1 MEKTIKVLMV
11 EPMKEPYPSE
21 VENTL
26 EGLQRAVGGYIETV
40 YLEDCAVLVCNE
52 EGKLLGLPGNRSL
65 GNDIIAGTFFVAG
78 SNDDGD
84 FVSLAEDKI
93 RQYSDRFQKPEAFTK
108 EQVEDA
114 SVIFSL
120 DFSK

>member
-26 EGLQRAVGGYIETV
+26 EGLQSAVGGYIETV

-65 GNDIIAGTFFVAG
+65 GNDIITGTFFVAG

-84 FVSLAEDKI
+84 FVSLTEDKI
-93 RQYSDRFQKPEAFTK
+93 RQYSDRFQKPEAFTQ

-114 SVIFSL
+114 SAIFSL
-120 DFSK
+120 NFYE

>member
-1 MEKTIKVLMV
+1 MEKKIKVLMV
-11 EPMKEPYPSE
+11 EPMKEPYPAE

-26 EGLQRAVGGYIETV
+26 EGLQKAVGGYIETV
-40 YLEDCAVLVCNE
+40 YLEDNVVLVCNE
-52 EGKLLGLPGNRSL
+52 EGKLIGLPGNRSL
-65 GNDIIAGTFFVAG
+65 GNDIIAGTFFVAS

-84 FVSLAEDKI
+84 FVSLTEDKI
-93 RQYSDRFQKPEAFTK
+93 RQYSDRFQKTETFTQ

-120 DFSK
+120 DFSE

>member
-1 MEKTIKVLMV
+1 MEKTIKVVMV
-11 EPMKEPYPSE
+11 EPMKEPYPAE

-26 EGLQRAVGGYIETV
+26 EGLQKAVGGYIEAV
-40 YLEDCAVLVCNE
+40 YLEDNVVLVCNE
-52 EGKLLGLPGNRSL
+52 EGKLMGLPGNRSL

-78 SNDDGD
+78 SNDDGE

-93 RQYSDRFQKPEAFTK
+93 QQYSDQFQKPEAFTQ

-114 SVIFSL
+114 FAIFSL
-120 DFSK
+120 DFSV

>member
-1 MEKTIKVLMV
+1 MEKKIKVLIV
-11 EPMKEPYPSE
+11 KPMKEPYPAE

-26 EGLQRAVGGYIETV
+26 KGLQKAVGGYIETV
-40 YLEDCAVLVCNE
+40 YLEDNVVLVCNE
-52 EGKLLGLPGNRSL
+52 EGKLIGLPGNRSF
-65 GNDIIAGTFFVAG
+65 GNDIIAGTFFVVG

-84 FVSLAEDKI
+84 FVSLTEDKI
-93 RQYSDRFQKPEAFTK
+93 RQYSDRFQKTETFTQ

>member
-1 MEKTIKVLMV
+1 M
-11 EPMKEPYPSE
+11 
-21 VENTL
+21 
-26 EGLQRAVGGYIETV
+26 EGLQKAVGGYIETV
-40 YLEDCAVLVCNE
+40 YLDDYVVLVCNE
-52 EGKLLGLPGNRSL
+52 EGKLIGLPGNRSL
-65 GNDIIAGTFFVAG
+65 GNDIIAGTFFVVG

-84 FVSLAEDKI
+84 FVSLTEDKI
-93 RQYSDRFQKPEAFTK
+93 RQYSDRFQKTETFTQ

>member
-1 MEKTIKVLMV
+1 MEKTIKVIMV
-11 EPMKEPYPSE
+11 EPMKEPYPAD

-26 EGLQRAVGGYIETV
+26 EGLQKAVGGYIETV
-40 YLEDCAVLVCNE
+40 YLEDYVVLVCNE

-65 GNDIIAGTFFVAG
+65 GKDIIAGTFFVAG

-84 FVSLAEDKI
+84 FVSLTEDKI
-93 RQYSDRFQKPEAFTK
+93 RQYSDRFQKPEAFTQ

-114 SVIFSL
+114 SAIFLL
-120 DFSK
+120 DFSV

>member
-1 MEKTIKVLMV
+1 MEKTIKVILV
-11 EPMKEPYPSE
+11 EPMKEPYPAE

-26 EGLQRAVGGYIETV
+26 KGLQKAVGGYIETV
-40 YLEDCAVLVCNE
+40 YLEDYVVLVCNE
-52 EGKLLGLPGNRSL
+52 KGKLLGLPGNRSL

-84 FVSLAEDKI
+84 FVSLTEDKI
-93 RQYSDRFQKPEAFTK
+93 RQYSDRFQTPETFTQ

-114 SVIFSL
+114 SDYIFIS
-120 DFSK
+120 F

>member
-1 MEKTIKVLMV
+1 MV
-11 EPMKEPYPSE
+11 EPMKEPYPAYF
-21 VENTL
+21 ENTL
-26 EGLQRAVGGYIETV
+26 EGLQKAVGGYIETV
-40 YLEDCAVLVCNE
+40 YLEDYVVLVCNE

-84 FVSLAEDKI
+84 FVSLTEDKI
-93 RQYSDRFQKPEAFTK
+93 RQYSDRFQKPEAFTQ

-114 SVIFSL
+114 SAIFLL
-120 DFSK
+120 DFSV

>member
-1 MEKTIKVLMV
+1 MEKTIKVIMV
-11 EPMKEPYPSE
+11 EPMKEPYPTE

-26 EGLQRAVGGYIETV
+26 EGLQKAVGGYIETV
-40 YLEDCAVLVCNE
+40 CLEDCAVLVCNE
-52 EGKLLGLPGNRSL
+52 EGKLLGLPGNCSL

-84 FVSLAEDKI
+84 FVSLTEDKI
-93 RQYSDRFQKPEAFTK
+93 RQYSDRFQKPEAFTQ

-114 SVIFSL
+114 SAIFLL
-120 DFSK
+120 DFSV

>member
-1 MEKTIKVLMV
+1 MEKTIKVIMV
-11 EPMKEPYPSE
+11 DPMKEPYPAE

-26 EGLQRAVGGYIETV
+26 EGLQKAVGGYIETV
-40 YLEDCAVLVCNE
+40 YLDDYVVLVCNE
-52 EGKLLGLPGNRSL
+52 EGKLIGLPGNRSL
-65 GNDIIAGTFFVAG
+65 GNDIIAGTFFVVG

-84 FVSLAEDKI
+84 FVSLTEDKI
-93 RQYSDRFQKPEAFTK
+93 RQYSDRFQKTETFTQ

>member
-1 MEKTIKVLMV
+1 MLI
-11 EPMKEPYPSE
+11 
-21 VENTL
+21 
-26 EGLQRAVGGYIETV
+26 
-40 YLEDCAVLVCNE
+40 CNE
-52 EGKLLGLPGNRSL
+52 EEKLIGLPGNRSL
-65 GNDIIAGTFFVAG
+65 GNDIIAGTFFVVG

-84 FVSLAEDKI
+84 FVSLTEDKI
-93 RQYSDRFQKPEAFTK
+93 RQYSDRFQKTETFTQ

>member
-1 MEKTIKVLMV
+1 
-11 EPMKEPYPSE
+11 MKEPYPAE

-26 EGLQRAVGGYIETV
+26 EGLQKAVGGYIEAV
-40 YLEDCAVLVCNE
+40 YLEDNVVLVCNE
-52 EGKLLGLPGNRSL
+52 EGKLMGLPGNRSL

-84 FVSLAEDKI
+84 FVSLTEDKI
-93 RQYSDRFQKPEAFTK
+93 RQYSVRFQKPETFTQV
-108 EQVEDA
+108 QVEDA
-114 SVIFSL
+114 AAIFSL

>member
-11 EPMKEPYPSE
+11 EPMKEPYPAE

-65 GNDIIAGTFFVAG
+65 GNDIIAGAFFVAG

-93 RQYSDRFQKPEAFTK
+93 RQYSDRFQKPEAFTQ
-108 EQVEDA
+108 EQVEDVSA
-114 SVIFSL
+114 IFSL
-120 DFSK
+120 NFCE